1 MIKIFTIHYK
11 KLTER
16 KQNIITQLDKFGL
29 HTEFVEQFDRDI
41 LQEKNLVIFDCNK
54 LGRDGRASIAITLS
68 HIYCFSKISISNDY
82 NYALILED
90 DVLLSDNFLDKLNN
104 YITKLPEN
112 WDMLFIGDGCNLHIE
127 TKIIQPNINIYNKCL
142 YPTNWGGNGATR
154 CTDSYLVNKKCAIQ
168 ICQYINT
175 MSHKIDNNIDW
186 WLNDVSR
193 HYNFN
198 VYWAEPTIVTQGTQN
213 GKYKSSH

>member
-16 KQNIITQLDKFGL
+16 KQDIITQLDKFGL

-41 LQEKNLVIFDCNK
+41 LQNKNLVIFDCNK

-68 HIYCFSKISISNDY
+68 HIYCFSKISISNVY

-90 DVLLSDNFLDKLNN
+90 DALLSDNFLDKLNN

-112 WDMLFIGDGCNLHIE
+112 WDMLFIGDGCKLHIE
-127 TKIIQPNINIYNKCL
+127 KHIVTPDINIYKKCL

-154 CTDSYLVNKKCAIQ
+154 CTDSYLVN
-168 ICQYINT
+168 
-175 MSHKIDNNIDW
+175 
-186 WLNDVSR
+186 
-193 HYNFN
+193 
-198 VYWAEPTIVTQGTQN
+198 
-213 GKYKSSH
+213 